1 MQARLKALGTSE
13 SVLDLAGVSKT
24 DAGQVNARPRVAA
37 KVPVSLYGYVSP
49 GQDPSNPGSVGAP
62 PLSGSAAELRA
73 HSAGCSPSECIVN
86 QDFRDN
92 CLLQRRLATCAVT
105 PHSSGASEDFGNNG
119 VLPNAASELA
129 SGRHVLSMTSVEDE
143 NVCVSLPIHVW
154 AVKSISVHA
163 EKSVLRRVDG
173 VPDSPVDMSRD
184 GRVQVEDV
192 DSDVIRIERAGNTVV
207 GIRFAAWLS
216 SPPAV
221 APAQVGVSASETV
234 GVSYIRITALTG
246 QKAFRTQLQAPPAI
260 LVPRQSA
267 SSDAPLSTQFTASVT
282 LRHDLKAEDDAAS
295 LFASLHF
302 SDGSTQDISLNS
314 GLAISPSATTTCS
327 VDIGEIH
334 GLVLQAEVDCS
345 QPMTQPDPMFCPEG
359 AYQRAMLK
367 QYVTHTNVARCGGRI
382 DVASA
387 ASFAPLSVQWVQRV
401 SAARDAWLVV
411 PTPGAVTTSG
421 GVPVDIEG
429 QHGGE
434 SATRGTLLGSQGE
447 RPARPVQEPLT
458 AKICTD
464 GGYCIQVDSTHCST
478 KPPAPLHPATIAKLQ
493 FRPGLQEDIE
503 IATRLKQWWVQSL
516 GGLLIDLLW

>member
-1 MQARLKALGTSE
+1 MKLSFRVKSDVAANRSYPAALTLQVNQMQARLKALGTSE

-192 DSDVIRIERAGNTVV
+192 DSDVIRIER
-207 GIRFAAWLS
+207 
-216 SPPAV
+216 SP
-221 APAQVGVSASETV
+221 
-234 GVSYIRITALTG
+234 
-246 QKAFRTQLQAPPAI
+246 
-260 LVPRQSA
+260 
-267 SSDAPLSTQFTASVT
+267 
-282 LRHDLKAEDDAAS
+282 EDT
-295 LFASLHF
+295 F
-302 SDGSTQDISLNS
+302 Q
-314 GLAISPSATTTCS
+314 
-327 VDIGEIH
+327 
-334 GLVLQAEVDCS
+334 
-345 QPMTQPDPMFCPEG
+345 
-359 AYQRAMLK
+359 
-367 QYVTHTNVARCGGRI
+367 
-382 DVASA
+382 
-387 ASFAPLSVQWVQRV
+387 LSVWAGADWGSQRW
-401 SAARDAWLVV
+401 RGCHG
-411 PTPGAVTTSG
+411 TQRR
-421 GVPVDIEG
+421 
-429 QHGGE
+429 QHGG
-434 SATRGTLLGSQGE
+434 GH
-447 RPARPVQEPLT
+447 PLRSM
-458 AKICTD
+458 AQQPSCRSPCAS
-464 GGYCIQVDSTHCST
+464 GG
-478 KPPAPLHPATIAKLQ
+478 
-493 FRPGLQEDIE
+493 F
-503 IATRLKQWWVQSL
+503 SL
-516 GGLLIDLLW
+516 GDSGR